1 LSDIVFSTSRLL
13 IRKWRNTDVAALLAV
28 YGDIG
33 AMRWV
38 SDGQA
43 ITMEACLK
51 WLEVTQ
57 QNYVRRGYG
66 MFAVEQQLSPGIV
79 GFCGIVHP
87 DGQKDAEIKYAY
99 RREFWGQGFATEA
112 AIGLI
117 EYGTAAHGINHFIAT
132 TAPENTASHHVLLKA
147 GMKRGALGED
157 SDGFATQLF
166 YLTK

>member
-1 LSDIVFSTSRLL
+1 
-13 IRKWRNTDVAALLAV
+13 
-28 YGDIG
+28 
-33 AMRWV
+33 
-38 SDGQA
+38 
-43 ITMEACLK
+43 
-51 WLEVTQ
+51 
-57 QNYVRRGYG
+57 
-66 MFAVEQQLSPGIV
+66 
-79 GFCGIVHP
+79 VHP